1 VDIDRCS
8 RHIHG
13 GFALFRQRRR
23 CGSRYPW
30 LQRKLSCELEQ
41 GVQCL
46 WEILWSNG
54 CFDWCVTDWIIS
66 IPLARGYSCG
76 EASSENL
83 VDKLINQVL
92 FIIQH
97 FILRSLIVAVIC
109 VRILIVV
116 MSPQLRFQ
124 STLYIRH
131 LCRKLFCSKLTIQC
145 VRQNLDLNS
154 YTKFI

>member
-1 VDIDRCS
+1 MDIDRCS

-66 IPLARGYSCG
+66 IPLARDYSWG
-76 EASSENL
+76 EASSEKL
-83 VDKLINQVL
+83 VNKLINLVL
-92 FIIQH
+92 LIIQFKVYLEIFNCYCNMCENINRCRESSNQVPVYYVQDTC
-97 FILRSLIVAVIC
+97 FI
-109 VRILIVV
+109 
-116 MSPQLRFQ
+116 P
-124 STLYIRH
+124 
-131 LCRKLFCSKLTIQC
+131 
-145 VRQNLDLNS
+145 N
-154 YTKFI
+154 